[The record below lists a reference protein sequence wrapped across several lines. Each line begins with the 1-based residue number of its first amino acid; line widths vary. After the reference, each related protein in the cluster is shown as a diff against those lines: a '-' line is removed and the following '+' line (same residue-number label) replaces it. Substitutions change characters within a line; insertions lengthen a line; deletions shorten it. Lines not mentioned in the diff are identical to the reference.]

1 MAELEIRTNGEVL
14 QADLVVG
21 QSTFTRPFIERELAG
36 IWFPDGWDDG
46 EGCGCNTCDE
56 DAISELEEQVDELE
70 RNLKAERE
78 LVADLRKQ
86 IAALEARK

>member
-21 QSTFTRPFIERELAG
+21 QITFTRPFIERELAG
-36 IWFPDGWDDG
+36 IWFPDGWDEDSIG
-46 EGCGCNTCDE
+46 EMQE
-56 DAISELEEQVDELE
+56 ELEQLEDKVDELK

-78 LVADLRKQ
+78 LVDDLRKQ